1 MSNQAEAYEELS
13 AALEALPQTPE
24 NRIKR
29 SRMADQLD
37 VMTFRASLEADFTS
51 GEVRD
56 WIAVYTRHSG
66 KIIVETYH
74 GYNNMAET
82 MLSRKEARELRDLLN
97 SLKLND

>member
-51 GEVRD
+51 GGSKD
-56 WIAVYTRHSG
+56 WLAVYALASG
-66 KIIVETYH
+66 NLIVESYTDH
-74 GYNNMAET
+74 HQVTEA
-82 MLSRKEARELRDLLN
+82 MLSVAEAKELRDLLN
-97 SLKLND
+97 SLELND